1 MTSFTTEFYVDKSI
15 SIDIKKAIGIT
26 KGKPVILADVELW
39 AKWLRYDTPEPDVEL
54 DLEYAMG
61 ADLAKPILIGKIAGY
76 GTLPLDGHHR
86 LWKAYKTKVKFL
98 PAYVLTESETLNCKV
113 IKS

>member
-1 MTSFTTEFYVDKSI
+1 MTSITTEFYVDKTI
-15 SIDIKKAIGIT
+15 TIDIEKAFDIT

-54 DLEYAMG
+54 DFTYAMG
-61 ADLAKPILIGKIAGY
+61 TDLAKPILIGKIAGY

-86 LWKAYKTKVKFL
+86 LWRAYKTNMKFL

-113 IKS
+113 KS